1 MSLLNISTSNF
12 VLVKD
17 IHVNPLNFSFPY
29 MLSLIVYYN
38 GILSAVREKR
48 NLVIVFRST
57 GNHNSTEEGRYT
69 TSQVTTIP
77 LSYSLYILNLKPN

>member
-38 GILSAVREKR
+38 GIL
-48 NLVIVFRST
+48 
-57 GNHNSTEEGRYT
+57 NSERKAKFT
-69 TSQVTTIP
+69 
-77 LSYSLYILNLKPN
+77 NCF

>member
-1 MSLLNISTSNF
+1 MSLLNMSTSNF
-12 VLVKD
+12 VLVKAV
-17 IHVNPLNFSFPY
+17 HVNPLNFSPY

-38 GILSAVREKR
+38 GILSSMREKR

-57 GNHNSTEEGRYT
+57 GSHNGTQEGRYT
-69 TSQVTTIP
+69 TSQVTIIL